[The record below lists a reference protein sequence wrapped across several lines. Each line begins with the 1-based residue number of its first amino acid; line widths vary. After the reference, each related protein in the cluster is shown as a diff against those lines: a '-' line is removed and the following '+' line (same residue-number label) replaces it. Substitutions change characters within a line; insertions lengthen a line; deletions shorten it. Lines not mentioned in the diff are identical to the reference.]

1 MRIHPFFAIAVIGG
15 AVALVSMLW
24 DEKKPTGEL
33 KARARRPLSTLEQEV
48 YWRLVQAFP
57 GMVILAQVA
66 LTALMTTP
74 RKDRSRYHH
83 KVVDFVILDK
93 ALDVHAVIEID
104 DASQGSRH
112 TVGEPVKELLEMA
125 GYRVFEFAGVPEI
138 AQLHEMVGVPP
149 AAKEDRPRSRRS
161 PPPAGAGLLPPEP
174 PQGRGPA

>member
-1 MRIHPFFAIAVIGG
+1 MRIHPFLAIAVIGG

-33 KARARRPLSTLEQEV
+33 KARARRPLTTLEQEV
-48 YWRLVQAFP
+48 YWKLVQAFP

-93 ALDVHAVIEID
+93 AFEVYAVVEVD
-104 DASQGSRH
+104 DTSQASRH

-125 GYRVFEFAGVPEI
+125 GYRVFEFTGVPEI
-138 AQLHEMVGVPP
+138 EQLHQTIGVAPG
-149 AAKEDRPRSRRS
+149 SRR
-161 PPPAGAGLLPPEP
+161 
-174 PQGRGPA
+174 R